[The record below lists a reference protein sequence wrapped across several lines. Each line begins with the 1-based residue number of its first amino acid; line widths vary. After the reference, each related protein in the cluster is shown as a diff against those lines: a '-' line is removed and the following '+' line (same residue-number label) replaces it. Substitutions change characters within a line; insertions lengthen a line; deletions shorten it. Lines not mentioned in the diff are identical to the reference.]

1 MSEALPINIRD
12 RYVEDPAETPLEKE
26 RAKEG
31 WIIIKDRATGRAL
44 IVCAITRAG
53 ALFVLRALN
62 TADKTADRLAEDD
75 AA

>member
-1 MSEALPINIRD
+1 MNVPPRIND
-12 RYVEDPAETPLEKE
+12 RYIEDPVETPLEKA
-26 RAKEG
+26 RAEQG
-31 WIIIKDRATGRAL
+31 RMIIKDTATGKAL

-62 TADKTADRLAEDD
+62 AADRSELRLAEED